1 MTIEAKKQIEQATG
15 NRLWFVQPI
24 YAIIMIVSV
33 LIGIGVIY
41 GSSQSRL
48 STVETKQHDVE
59 QRIQTLEEQQLITN
73 EIKFN
78 LKRFMED
85 NGTKYVTIGQSK

>member
-1 MTIEAKKQIEQATG
+1 MTAEAKKIIEQTTG
-15 NRLWFVQPI
+15 NKLWFVQPI

-48 STVETKQHDVE
+48 STLESEQTKTET
-59 QRIQTLEEQQLITN
+59 RIKTLESGQKTVD
-73 EIKFN
+73 EIQYN

-85 NGTKYVTIGQSK
+85 NGTKYIPLEIK